1 MSFRDLQEMV
11 VHYTL
16 KRIEMTPVGQQGDA
30 MRHVATLVEGYK
42 WRIKGPSSR
51 YE

>member
-1 MSFRDLQEMV
+1 MSFRNLAEMIA
-11 VHYTL
+11 HYTT
-16 KRIEMTPVGQQGDA
+16 KRIEMTPAGHKGDE

-42 WRIKGPSSR
+42 WRIKGSSSR